1 MAAIAH
7 SPSFAKKA
15 GVPQSVGKDFTQA
28 DKGKNVKKYSGTTG
42 SLVKPGKVPKGQDP
56 ALWWSANEANAVK
69 PGEKPYVPP
78 KKSVPKVKKMA
89 EGGEVSDEDTMS
101 ENAKKNIADA
111 DVAKSKAADASGK
124 LNPDKKRGFFGSLFT
139 GHLKDYNAQEKR
151 KRDLNKTFGGMK
163 SAATMDAEKKR
174 ADLDNKD
181 KVDLSGGLQTGSTST
196 DSTEGSAPAS
206 KKQSFG
212 EAFKAAKGK
221 NFTWN
226 GKKYS
231 GAMKSS
237 APKKKTANSSRSVMF
252 SSSNGTDSKQR
263 FVDNMATNLA
273 KKKDAEKVNFKPS
286 TNKAFNYAKGGW
298 IKDAIKKPGALRKSL
313 KVKSGEKIPA
323 KKLDAAAKAPGKMGQ
338 RARLAK
344 TLGGFCGGGMTKA
357 YKSGGLVSSR
367 ADGIASRG
375 RTKCKIR

>member
-1 MAAIAH
+1 MPSSSKKQHNFMAAIAH

-28 DKGKNVKKYSGTTG
+28 DKGKKFMNPTARKKGDNVN
-42 SLVKPGKVPKGQDP
+42 P
-56 ALWWSANEANAVK
+56 SANETQLPDDIAAEATRMKKDGAQARSMGRKAFNTQLKSANSK
-69 PGEKPYVPP
+69 FVPSMP
-78 KKSVPKVKKMA
+78 RKIKAKFA

-101 ENAKKNIADA
+101 ESAKKNIADT
-111 DVAKSKAADASGK
+111 DVAKSKAEDAKGK
-124 LNPDKKRGFFGSLFT
+124 LNPSKKRGFFGSLFT

-151 KRDLNKTFGGMK
+151 KRDLSKTFGGMK

-181 KVDLSGGLQTGSTST
+181 KVDLSEGLQTK
-196 DSTEGSAPAS
+196 TESAPAQ

-237 APKKKTANSSRSVMF
+237 APKKKTA
-252 SSSNGTDSKQR
+252 SNGTDSKQR

-273 KKKDAEKVNFKPS
+273 KKKSGWQPFSGQTDSNQAKLNAEAKARAAARQKAKDDAKAAGKKKKDAEKANFKPS
-286 TNKAFNYAKGGW
+286 ANKAFNYAK
-298 IKDAIKKPGALRKSL
+298 
-313 KVKSGEKIPA
+313 
-323 KKLDAAAKAPGKMGQ
+323 
-338 RARLAK
+338 
-344 TLGGFCGGGMTKA
+344 
-357 YKSGGLVSSR
+357 GGLVSSR